1 MCYLCDA
8 KGVGLRNASISFGMG
23 AGGWVSFQTSSH
35 TFLFRVIYCSLVNQ
49 LHTESLRTLKER
61 SGDTLKCSNQI
72 VLQFILL
79 LYIFV
84 LLFLHKFIYQ

>member
-8 KGVGLRNASISFGMG
+8 KGVGLRNASISSGM
-23 AGGWVSFQTSSH
+23 GGWVGLLSNVFSYVSVLSDLLLSCQS
-35 TFLFRVIYCSLVNQ
+35 V
-49 LHTESLRTLKER
+49 TESLRTLKER